1 MKTYWLSF
9 GSQDPRT
16 YTALGASVSFI
27 QFFDQ
32 TGQTLAPP
40 SISEAFTG
48 SGAYKFNYSIGYSQ
62 SIWGLVDG
70 GQTLNSSVRYIRVQL
85 DPVDALDLVAG
96 YTGSGIGSTSVD
108 PSDLF
113 GAIKRRQEF
122 QEGPQTFI
130 KSSGIWDVYSRGA
143 STLLVQKTLTSSVSG
158 VTAI

>member
-70 GQTLNSSVRYIRVQL
+70 GITLNTSVRYVRVQL
-85 DPVDALDLVAG
+85 DPVDAIDLVAG
-96 YTGSGIGSTSVD
+96 YTGSSIGSTSVL
-108 PSDLF
+108 PGDLF
-113 GAIKRRQEF
+113 SFIRRVNEF
-122 QEGPQTFI
+122 QEGVQTFV
-130 KSSGIWDVYSRGA
+130 KNNGTWDVFSRGA
-143 STLLVQKTLTSSVSG
+143 STLLVQKTLTNSVSG
-158 VTAI
+158 VTAL